1 MQSHSERSSLANRT
15 RVSRSIPRRLVAEGK
30 LHLLP
35 IYALLRTSDLARE
48 GIENSGSFRFADHI
62 YRAKPSG
69 RFGVGTLLDGVLLKL
84 RGARSMRSRFFHSQ
98 REIHSVLHPWGH
110 PADAPTSDGDTAFVL
125 SVPCGIARDLF
136 DVAENLL
143 KYHPAVYE
151 RVRFIGIDL
160 DPTPIELS
168 RELTRDHPNFSFWQ
182 ADALQPSSFPNEV
195 DAIVSLGFGEFLDD
209 AMLLDFY
216 RNCHSALRKG
226 GRFITSA
233 MNRDR
238 IGDYLARE
246 LAELHTH
253 YRTSAQLT
261 ALLQSAGFDYVRAEP
276 DAVGLQTL
284 AVATKG
290 RRESE
295 LAAASQHRRDVQL
308 TAEAR

>member
-1 MQSHSERSSLANRT
+1 MQSQSERPSLPNRT

-35 IYALLRTSDLARE
+35 VYALLRTSDLARE

-110 PADAPTSDGDTAFVL
+110 PSDAPTSDGDTAFVV

-136 DVAENLL
+136 EVAENLL
-143 KYHPAVYE
+143 KYHPAVYD

-160 DPTPIELS
+160 DPAPIDLS

-182 ADALQPSSFPNEV
+182 ADALQPSSFPQGV

-209 AMLLDFY
+209 SQLLDFY
-216 RNCHSALRKG
+216 RNCHAALRKG

-233 MNRDR
+233 MSRDR

-253 YRTSAQLT
+253 YRTSAQLIE
-261 ALLQSAGFDYVRAEP
+261 LLRSAGFDYVRAES
-276 DAVGLQTL
+276 DTVGLQTL
-284 AVATKG
+284 AVATKAGG
-290 RRESE
+290 RSE
-295 LAAASQHRRDVQL
+295 RAGPLQAGSG
-308 TAEAR
+308 EAR

>member
-35 IYALLRTSDLARE
+35 VYALLRTSDLARE

-110 PADAPTSDGDTAFVL
+110 TADAPTSDGGTAFVL

-136 DVAENLL
+136 EVAENLR
-143 KYHPAVYE
+143 KYHPAIYE
-151 RVRFIGIDL
+151 RVRFVGIDL

-168 RELTRDHPNFSFWQ
+168 RQLTRDHPNFSFWQ
-182 ADALQPSSFPNEV
+182 ADALEPSCLPQGV

-209 AMLLDFY
+209 DRLLDFY

-233 MNRDR
+233 MSRDR

-261 ALLQSAGFDYVRAEP
+261 ELLQSAGFEYVQAEP
-276 DAVGLQTL
+276 DTVGLQTL
-284 AVATKG
+284 AVATKS
-290 RRESE
+290 RR
-295 LAAASQHRRDVQL
+295 
-308 TAEAR
+308 